1 MNRYTELPLGAQTAY
16 AELLDQAQS
25 LEMQRQIGHLT
36 GSFHKKI
43 IKGRPYWYFAYR
55 DLDAKHHMVYVGP
68 DNERVRALV
77 ERFRLDKPPALD
89 RQAKA
94 AMALGCAAVMP
105 RHFRIIRR
113 LADYGF
119 FMAGGLLIGTHAF
132 IALGN
137 LLGVRWG
144 AGEKTLDIDFAHAGK
159 RISLALPSDLH
170 VDVHEALT
178 SLEMGLLPISR
189 FSGKVGAQFR
199 NPADPELRLDFV
211 TPMTCDGGEAPHM
224 PNLNISLE
232 PLKFLEFSLE
242 DITQGALIGND
253 GAIMVNLPSPAR
265 YAVHKLIVYGERPV
279 RERVKS
285 AKDLQQ
291 AACLASY
298 FLAHRPSEFSEAW
311 TDATGRG
318 PGWRKRALEGRNALI
333 ALAPELE
340 GSELWGGV

>member
-1 MNRYTELPLGAQTAY
+1 MKRYIELPLGAQTAY
-16 AELLDQAQS
+16 AELLDQAQA
-25 LEMQRQIGHLT
+25 LEMQRRIGHLT
-36 GSFHKKI
+36 GSFHKKN
-43 IKGRPYWYFAYR
+43 IKGRAYWYFVYR

-68 DNERVRALV
+68 DNERVQVLV
-77 ERFRLDKPPALD
+77 ERFRQDKPPALD

-94 AMALGCAAVMP
+94 AMALGCSAVMS

-119 FMAGGLLIGTHAF
+119 FMSGGLLIGTHAF

-137 LLGVRWG
+137 LLGVRWS
-144 AGEKTLDIDFAHAGK
+144 AGEKTLDIDFAHVGK
-159 RISLALPSDLH
+159 RIALALPSDLH

-178 SLEMGLLPISR
+178 SLEMGLLPISQ
-189 FSGKVGAQFR
+189 FNGKVGAQFR

-211 TPMTCDGGEAPHM
+211 TPMTRDGGVPPHI

-242 DITQGALIGND
+242 QVTQGALIGND
-253 GAIMVNLPSPAR
+253 GAVMVNLPAPAR
-265 YAVHKLIVYGERPV
+265 YAVHKLIVYGERPL

-291 AACLASY
+291 AACLAAY
-298 FLAHRPSEFSEAW
+298 FLDHRPSEFFEAW
-311 TDATGRG
+311 TDAIGRG
-318 PGWRKRALEGRNALI
+318 AGWKKRALAGRNALI

-340 GSELWGGV
+340 RPELWGSG

>member
-1 MNRYTELPLGAQTAY
+1 MQRFVELPLGAQTAY

-36 GSFHKKI
+36 GSFHKKE
-43 IKGRPYWYFAYR
+43 IKGRVYWYFAYR
-55 DLDAKHHMVYVGP
+55 DVDAKHHMVYVGP
-68 DNERVRALV
+68 DNDRVRTLV
-77 ERFRLDKPPALD
+77 DRFRQDKPASLD

-94 AMALGCAAVMP
+94 AIALGCVAVMP
-105 RHFRIIRR
+105 RHYRIIKQ

-144 AGEKTLDIDFAHAGK
+144 TGEKTLDIDFSRAGK
-159 RISLALPSDLH
+159 RISLALPTDLH
-170 VDVHEALT
+170 VDVHEAIT
-178 SLEMGLLPISR
+178 SLEMGLLPISQ
-189 FSGKVGAQFR
+189 FNGKTGAQFR
-199 NPADPELRLDFV
+199 NPSDPELRLDFV
-211 TPMTCDGGEAPHM
+211 TPMTRADGLPPHM

-242 DITQGALIGND
+242 DVTQGALIGKD

-285 AKDLQQ
+285 TKDLKQ
-291 AACLASY
+291 AACLAAY
-298 FLAHRPSEFSEAW
+298 FLAHQPADFAAAW
-311 TDATGRG
+311 ADAIGRG
-318 PGWRKRALEGRNALI
+318 AGWRRRATEGREALLK
-333 ALAPELE
+333 LAPELNAT
-340 GSELWGGV
+340 ELWGAM